1 MSGKVKYG
9 SLLGS
14 KVVTGMSFNPTNE
27 DEVLGHLRESTK
39 FNLLDGIMRR
49 KNQAISKPDEYLED
63 KLNLWNALI
72 EGCDGKTGPTFKVK
86 LPGAKTTVI
95 PPMPS
100 LVDEWQT
107 TFTALVASG
116 IPNDT
121 AALQTDGY
129 CNSIFNQRIKMFDTA
144 FPGLV
149 DDAYQVSLSNKVA
162 ENNANALSTGIV
174 DVPSSSTYKF
184 EKYRKRAKKYKANK
198 RATKST

>member
-1 MSGKVKYG
+1 MKPGKYG
-9 SLLGS
+9 GLLGT
-14 KVVTGMSFNPTNE
+14 KVVTGMSFDPT
-27 DEVLGHLRESTK
+27 DGKSVLGHLRESTK

-49 KNQAISKPDEYLED
+49 KNQAITKPDEYLED
-63 KLNLWNALI
+63 KLSLWNALI
-72 EGCDGKTGPTFKVK
+72 AGSDGTSANFKVK
-86 LPGAKTTVI
+86 LPGATTAVI

-100 LVDEWQT
+100 LIDEWQT
-107 TFTALVASG
+107 TYTALVAAG

-162 ENNANALSTGIV
+162 ENNAKALSTGLV

-184 EKYRKRAKKYKANK
+184 EKYRKRAKKYKAKK

>member
-1 MSGKVKYG
+1 MSGKGKYG
-9 SLLGS
+9 ALLGS
-14 KVVTGMSFNPTNE
+14 KVVTGMSFDPTNE
-27 DEVLGHLRESTK
+27 ASVLGHLRESTK

-49 KNQAISKPDEYLED
+49 KNQAITKPDEYLED

-72 EGCDGKTGPTFKVK
+72 EGSDGSSGPKFKVK

-100 LVDEWQT
+100 LIDEWQT

-129 CNSIFNQRIKMFDTA
+129 CNSIFNQRIKMFDSA

-162 ENNANALSTGIV
+162 ENNANALGAGLV

-198 RATKST
+198 KAKT